1 MGIRPQRRGAR
12 GDLRR
17 PYSALNL
24 RLVLASFGL
33 VTCTALAVLVARAGL
48 TVLAVVLAVLA
59 VVAVVDIVVIQ
70 RRRLA
75 RKREQPGV
83 RHSLFE

>member
-1 MGIRPQRRGAR
+1 MGTGSQRRSAR

-24 RLVLASFGL
+24 RLLLAVFGL
-33 VTCTALAVLVARAGL
+33 VTCGVLAFLVARAGL
-48 TVLAVVLAVLA
+48 VVLAVVLAVLA
-59 VVAVVDIVVIQ
+59 AVATVDIVVIQ
-70 RRRLA
+70 RRRAA
-75 RKREQPGV
+75 RRRQEPGV